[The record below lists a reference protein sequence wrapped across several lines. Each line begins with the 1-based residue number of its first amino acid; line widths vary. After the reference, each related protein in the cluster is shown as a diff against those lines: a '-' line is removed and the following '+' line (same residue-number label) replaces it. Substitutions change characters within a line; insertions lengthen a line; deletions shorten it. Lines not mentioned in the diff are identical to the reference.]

1 LLDNRLIYEK
11 PTLVEYVVSKLIII
25 SIFVIAI
32 YSLAILLT
40 PNKYQNEIFHIGIF
54 ILSLI
59 AILLSVYM
67 VAKRITREL
76 IVVKEYISGINELD
90 GNFPKTKFF
99 TKEFESIN
107 SKLIQLL
114 RKIKKRDKKK
124 RKQTA
129 KIKLKNRQ
137 HSDMLSAIAHEFR
150 NPIAAIMGYA
160 QTLNDDEEIPPKLRK
175 RFLSKIYNNG
185 EKIEELLGRL
195 LLWNRFESGEQK
207 LQLSRFDIQPLTVEV
222 ALNLEDKYK
231 TRKIFVYKNP
241 LIIKADK
248 ALMEIVLK
256 NLIENALKY
265 SDEVVE
271 IKIEEGRVEV
281 VDRGVGISSEN
292 IDKVTKKFFRTQE
305 HSWDNSM
312 GLGLAIVK
320 QILKLH
326 GTELDIKSREGK
338 GSSFSFYFY
347 KSN

>member
-1 LLDNRLIYEK
+1 LRDNRFIDER
-11 PTLVEYVVSKLIII
+11 PTLIEYVISKLITT
-25 SIFVIAI
+25 SIFITSI
-32 YSLAILLT
+32 YSFTIFLT
-40 PNKYQNEIFHIGIF
+40 PIEYQTKIFHIGIF

-59 AILLSVYM
+59 FIFISVYI
-67 VAKRITREL
+67 VAKSITKEL
-76 IVVKEYISGINELD
+76 IVVKEYISGVNELD
-90 GNFPKTKFF
+90 RNLPQAKFF
-99 TKEFESIN
+99 TKEFESIHL
-107 SKLIQLL
+107 KLIQLL

-160 QTLNDDEEIPPKLRK
+160 QTLNDDETIPPKLRS

-207 LQLSRFDIQPLTVEV
+207 LQLSKFDIQPLIVEV

-231 TRKIFVYKNP
+231 TRKISVDNTH

-271 IKIEEGRVEV
+271 AKIEDNRVEII
-281 VDRGVGISSEN
+281 DRGVGISSEN
-292 IDKVTKKFFRTQE
+292 IDKVTKKFFRTKE

-326 GTELDIKSREGK
+326 EKELSIKSKEGE
-338 GSSFSFYFY
+338 GSSFSFLF
-347 KSN
+347 K